1 MRAAI
6 FFFGFL
12 VRDTRGKP
20 TNDHTI
26 RNRKAPRSQASG
38 RYLTLKDLPEKGIR
52 YHTNH
57 LRRMW
62 NDGRFPPPI
71 HLSPRKLAW
80 AEETID
86 AWIASKME
94 AA

>member
-1 MRAAI
+1 MTTQ
-6 FFFGFL
+6 FG
-12 VRDTRGKP
+12 TAKP
-20 TNDHTI
+20 PEA
-26 RNRKAPRSQASG
+26 KPAGA

>member
-1 MRAAI
+1 MATKIKTFGTANAPAATPPQRRLI
-6 FFFGFL
+6 
-12 VRDTRGKP
+12 
-20 TNDHTI
+20 
-26 RNRKAPRSQASG
+26 APKQ
-38 RYLTLKDLPEKGIR
+38 LPDKGIL
-52 YHTNH
+52 YNMNY

-71 HLSPRKLAW
+71 HLSPRRLVW
-80 AEETID
+80 DERVID